1 MEREY
6 QKKRRDSL
14 NSLLKKMT
22 TMLLASLVLAVS
34 MSESLQTA
42 GRQVLGTRERFWE
55 RMFQNEKVLEIVKKE
70 VKLKINMW
78 VKQSVSH
85 SPER

>member
-14 NSLLKKMT
+14 NSLLKKM
-22 TMLLASLVLAVS
+22 LLASLVLAVS
-34 MSESLQTA
+34 MSESLQAA

-55 RMFQNEKVLEIVKKE
+55 RMFENEKVLEIVRKE

-78 VKQSVSH
+78 VKQSVS
-85 SPER
+85 PER